1 VKDRGARTGLIY
13 RRLFLYPAVQKVGV
27 ALATFNGR
35 VLESLWLG
43 VLEYTE
49 VPELIQRVPLDGV
62 YVPNGSDT
70 RNSRQKLILPEG
82 TRVSFLD
89 SRWRGYKTKIP
100 GNWRGQQLIPQASR
114 MALYY
119 THVHGTLSKLEILPL
134 TQTLIEQ
141 RF

>member
-1 VKDRGARTGLIY
+1 MKDRGARTGLIY

-27 ALATFNGR
+27 ALTTSNGR

-49 VPELIQRVPLDGV
+49 VPQLIQQVPLDTV
-62 YVPNGSDT
+62 FVPNGSDT
-70 RNSRQKLILPEG
+70 RRSRQKLIIPEG

-89 SRWRGYKTKIP
+89 SRWRGYKMKIP
-100 GNWRGQQLIPQASR
+100 GDWRGQTLIQQASK
-114 MALYY
+114 MALYH
-119 THVHGTLSKLEILPL
+119 THLYGTLSKLEVLPL